1 MVDKPGM
8 TSSRPYLL
16 RGLNDWIVDNQ
27 MTPHLVCDASAEGA
41 VLPMQFVEN
50 GKIVL
55 NISPSAVRD
64 LTISNDWI
72 SFGARFSGTA
82 MNVLVPVMGVMAI
95 YARENGQGMVF
106 VDEDPGSPPTS
117 PSPDQESKPNRPQLK
132 LVK

>member
-1 MVDKPGM
+1 MVDSPSM

-16 RGLNDWIVDNQ
+16 RALNEWIVDNQ
-27 MTPHLVCDASAEGA
+27 LTPHIVCDAHAEGA

-55 NISPSAVRD
+55 NISPTAVRD
-64 LTISNDWI
+64 LLIDKDHV
-72 SFGARFSGTA
+72 SFSARFSGTP
-82 MNVLVPVMGVMAI
+82 MNVFVPVMGVLAI

-106 VDEDPGSPPTS
+106 VEEAQPPS
-117 PSPDQESKPNRPQLK
+117 SPDDDGHKPSRPNLK